1 MSEPAGRSPEA
12 PVSGFL
18 DAVGQ
23 LVATAVEMAHTRLE
37 IAFLE
42 LQEGLEGLVG
52 VVLWVFTALCAAAL
66 GLLFGG
72 LTLIFVFW
80 DTHRVLVAA
89 LIMCLFLLL
98 AVAAARVVQIRL
110 RVQRSLFATTLTE
123 LGKDRAILKAPP

>member
-98 AVAAARVVQIRL
+98 AAVAARVVQTRL

>member
-18 DAVGQ
+18 DSVGQ

-42 LQEGLEGLVG
+42 LEEGLEGLVG
-52 VVLWVFTALCAAAL
+52 VALWLFTALCAGAL

-98 AVAAARVVQIRL
+98 AAAATRVVQTRL
-110 RVQRSLFATTLTE
+110 RVQRSLFATTLSE
-123 LGKDRAILKAPP
+123 LAKDRAVLKAPP